1 MADRR
6 RDKVKEWLI
15 GYHWHPPS
23 VHFHS
28 ALFPTAAILLV
39 IYVLSHE
46 SSWERASFY
55 VLSLGVLML
64 AGSILAGFFD
74 WYTKYKAAQTKIFR
88 TKIWL
93 SLVLLAV
100 GVILVI
106 WRALSPELM
115 QGGVFS
121 RGLYITGL
129 LLAVLLVIWI
139 GYLGGKLI
147 FRRQQ

>member
-6 RDKVKEWLI
+6 RNKVKECLI
-15 GYHWHPPS
+15 GYHWHAPS

-28 ALFPTAAILLV
+28 ALFPTAAILLF
-39 IYVLSHE
+39 IYLLSHE

-55 VLSLGVLML
+55 VLSFGVLML
-64 AGSILAGFFD
+64 AGSIFAGFFD
-74 WYTKYKAAQTKIFR
+74 WYTKYKAAQTKIFQA
-88 TKIWL
+88 KIWL

-100 GVILVI
+100 GVTLVI

-115 QGGVFS
+115 QAGAFS

-129 LLAVLLVIWI
+129 LLATLLVIWI

-147 FRRQQ
+147 FRREQ